1 MNNATIQ
8 FQDQQTLRYRTQA
21 QMTLARETVL
31 VEVKVTMLIPAAD
44 HAQDMVGTRIL
55 PALNTFLP
63 AEWAMRAPMRSAETA
78 GFERITRH
86 AFARVAL
93 AEDYNLTERA
103 RQASSDGL
111 SITDVRANY
120 ALPGQVIDTAT
131 QTLRLTILKDVA
143 EQVRQFTLQTEQTWR
158 IADIE
163 FGIDGAEPQF
173 RSAKGS
179 YRAEISD
186 AVDTSDVQSS
196 AERLKLLASVVLVAT
211 T

>member
-1 MNNATIQ
+1 MHNATIQ

-21 QMTLARETVL
+21 QVTLVRDTVL
-31 VEVKVTMLIPAAD
+31 VEVAVTMLIPASH
-44 HAQDMVGTRIL
+44 HAQDVIGTRVL
-55 PALNTFLP
+55 PALNKFLP
-63 AEWAMRAPMRSAETA
+63 AEWALQAPTRIVETA

-120 ALPGQVIDTAT
+120 ALPGHVIDTAT
-131 QTLRLTILKDVA
+131 QSLRLTILKDVA
-143 EQVRQFTLQTEQTWR
+143 EQVGQFNGQTAQTWR

-163 FGIDGAEPQF
+163 FGIDSGDQQF
-173 RSAKGS
+173 RSTKGS

-186 AVDTSDVQSS
+186 AMDGGDIQSS
-196 AERLKLLASVVLVAT
+196 AERIKLLASVVLSAVA
-211 T
+211 